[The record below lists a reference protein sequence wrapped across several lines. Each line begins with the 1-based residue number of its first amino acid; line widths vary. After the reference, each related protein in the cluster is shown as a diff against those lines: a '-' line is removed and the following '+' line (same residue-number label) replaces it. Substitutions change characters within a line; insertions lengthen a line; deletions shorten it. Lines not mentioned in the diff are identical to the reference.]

1 MCISLI
7 VMSPSCAN
15 AAGGIK
21 RIAAMVSV
29 AGTTTIQAVDA
40 TSKKIPTGGIS
51 PTGFFEF
58 DFLKNSEGGKAGLDE
73 NDIGTPQS
81 AAYESILTCTV
92 KGNSAVNRA
101 YLNTV
106 RQGFRG
112 LIAIE
117 TNSGQVFIM
126 GTPQSPAILR
136 KYTRK
141 FGNDLEVANMQE
153 LEFYYKSDVG
163 CLEYDGT
170 FASLQ
175 D

>member
-1 MCISLI
+1 MCVSLI
-7 VMSPSCAN
+7 NMSPTCAN

-29 AGTTTIQAVDA
+29 PGTTTIQAVDS
-40 TSKKIPTGGIS
+40 TSKKIPSAGIS

-81 AAYESILTCTV
+81 AAYESILTATV
-92 KGNSAVNRA
+92 KGNSAINRA
-101 YLNTV
+101 YLNEV

-112 LIAIE
+112 LVAIE

-126 GTPQSPAILR
+126 GSVEAPAILR
-136 KYTRK
+136 KYNRK
-141 FGNDLEVANMQE
+141 FGNDIEVANIQE
-153 LEFYYKSDVG
+153 IEFYYKSAVG

-170 FASLQ
+170 FNSLL